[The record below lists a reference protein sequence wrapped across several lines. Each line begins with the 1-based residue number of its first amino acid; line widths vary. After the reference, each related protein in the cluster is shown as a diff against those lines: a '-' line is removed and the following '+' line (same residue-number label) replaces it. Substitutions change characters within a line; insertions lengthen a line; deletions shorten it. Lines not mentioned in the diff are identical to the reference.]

1 MSSLPRQNLVVLV
14 FWAVAG
20 AVLYHFGCQLLEANG
35 YSRVPCIVLL
45 CAIVLVFVF
54 LSAGRRRSVR

>member
-1 MSSLPRQNLVVLV
+1 MRSLPRQNAVVLI

-35 YSRVPCIVLL
+35 YSQWPCIALL
-45 CAIVLVFVF
+45 CLIILVFVF
-54 LSAGRRRSVR
+54 LGAGTPRSVR

>member
-1 MSSLPRQNLVVLV
+1 MSSLPRQNFVVLI

-20 AVLYHFGCQLLEANG
+20 AVLYHFGCRLLEANG
-35 YSRVPCIVLL
+35 YSRLPCLAL
-45 CAIVLVFVF
+45 FGAIVLVFVF